1 MVKPSLP
8 KSLHPPKLER
18 STAMGCAEAET
29 TYSVVDYSSMPS
41 VEGGGAGMSS
51 QNISNTYYTYADAT
65 QAHTKAHVNSPVDV
79 PAPPS
84 SDSESTLD
92 KLMERMNSLE
102 KNLAKVTAERDSLIK
117 SSVAQSSQDSYDIQE
132 MKKMM
137 EQLLVNSQNS

>member
-1 MVKPSLP
+1 MREEV
-8 KSLHPPKLER
+8 R
-18 STAMGCAEAET
+18 GCQAE
-29 TYSVVDYSSMPS
+29 
-41 VEGGGAGMSS
+41 
-51 QNISNTYYTYADAT
+51 NISNAYCTYADAT
-65 QAHTKAHVNSPVDV
+65 QAPNKAHVNSPVDV

-137 EQLLVNSQNS
+137 EQLLVNSENS